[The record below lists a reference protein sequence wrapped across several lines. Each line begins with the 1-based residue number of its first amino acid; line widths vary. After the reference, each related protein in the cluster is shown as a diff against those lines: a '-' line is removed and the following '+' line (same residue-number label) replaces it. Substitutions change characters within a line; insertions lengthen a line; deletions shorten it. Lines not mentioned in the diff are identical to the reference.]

1 MLIRLLEL
9 RNWRNFR
16 DARVEFQPRTFIIG
30 PNASGK
36 SNLLDAIRFLRDIAA
51 EDGGLQRA
59 VKKRGGFGAVRT
71 LFSHGP
77 NSSVAIKLACE
88 IDGTRWEYELVLQ
101 KDDERAIVEREELRR
116 GGESLLTRVAT
127 DERSELK
134 RQTRLQQAVGGDQ
147 YEPFVNG
154 LRSIR
159 YARLAPELLRTTK
172 LHGDPD
178 LEDFG
183 SRFLERVFLSPDKER
198 KERLALINGA
208 LKGLLPYFEKLQ
220 VDRDELGGYHL
231 KLKVKHWRYQAAA
244 QTEAYLSDGTLRVI
258 ALLWEILDGEGPLLL
273 EEPEISLHAAA
284 VARLPA
290 LFGKANLRDRQ
301 LILSTHAFSM
311 FREVGIAAEELVL
324 IRASK
329 KRTAEA
335 SVVTMGPDEK
345 TVVDSLKH
353 QLSLEPLL
361 ERLTAPP
368 AAEKL
373 VGILSGR

>member
-1 MLIRLLEL
+1 
-9 RNWRNFR
+9 
-16 DARVEFQPRTFIIG
+16 
-30 PNASGK
+30 
-36 SNLLDAIRFLRDIAA
+36 
-51 EDGGLQRA
+51 
-59 VKKRGGFGAVRT
+59 
-71 LFSHGP
+71 
-77 NSSVAIKLACE
+77 
-88 IDGTRWEYELVLQ
+88 
-101 KDDERAIVEREELRR
+101 
-116 GGESLLTRVAT
+116 
-127 DERSELK
+127 
-134 RQTRLQQAVGGDQ
+134 
-147 YEPFVNG
+147 
-154 LRSIR
+154 
-159 YARLAPELLRTTK
+159 
-172 LHGDPD
+172 
-178 LEDFG
+178 
-183 SRFLERVFLSPDKER
+183 
-198 KERLALINGA
+198 
-208 LKGLLPYFEKLQ
+208 
-220 VDRDELGGYHL
+220 
-231 KLKVKHWRYQAAA
+231 VKHWRYQAAA